1 MLYNVIHLYFNNCS
15 IVLSWWRVG
24 GSDNDKQPCYSRW
37 GKGWPLKNGWILAE
51 LLVLFSY
58 KLTGWF
64 LLLLNGY
71 WSVNH
76 HKPEKYSSAAMCYS
90 HTWHFSNCKEQTHK
104 NIAQQHTWHLSICQE
119 KTHSEASS
127 GHSQTLV
134 WLQVQFLSLFGCCQV
149 PAQEKQQA
157 TLKRRQMERKYDT
170 IRGSGVGETIYEAIY
185 NEQIE
190 EKQ

>member
-1 MLYNVIHLYFNNCS
+1 MCNSVCSYIYNYILVQYNTMLYNVIHLYFNNCS

-76 HKPEKYSSAAMCYS
+76 HKPEKYSSAAKCYS
-90 HTWHFSNCKEQTHK
+90 HTWHFSNCKEQ
-104 NIAQQHTWHLSICQE
+104 
-119 KTHSEASS
+119 
-127 GHSQTLV
+127 
-134 WLQVQFLSLFGCCQV
+134 
-149 PAQEKQQA
+149 QQA

-190 EKQ
+190 EKL